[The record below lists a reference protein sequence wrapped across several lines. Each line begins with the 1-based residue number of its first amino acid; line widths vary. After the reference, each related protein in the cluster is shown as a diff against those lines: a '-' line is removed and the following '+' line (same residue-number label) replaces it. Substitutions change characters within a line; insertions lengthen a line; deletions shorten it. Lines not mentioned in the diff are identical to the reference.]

1 MTNEHRSRAAELAA
15 LQVESIVSSVQAA
28 AEELRSNAAREAEEI
43 RAAARRD
50 AAEELEA
57 ARVRSMEL
65 IEDARQEA
73 ARLRHDAQRAV
84 RDRVADAEEAAHQ
97 VLEDARQLTTG
108 LRRLGEALG
117 DQAEQILR
125 EVHAAHRRMQADL
138 RVDVGGERER
148 PSRLR
153 RASERDP
160 AVDAGAPRGS
170 SADGRGNLD
179 VPPWVGRRSSAG
191 EP

>member
-1 MTNEHRSRAAELAA
+1 MTNEHSSRAADIAA
-15 LQVESIVSSVQAA
+15 SQVESIVSSVQAA
-28 AEELRSNAAREAEEI
+28 AEELRSNAAREAEDI

-50 AAEELEA
+50 AAGELEA
-57 ARVRSMEL
+57 ARLRSLEL
-65 IEDARQEA
+65 IEDARTES
-73 ARLRHDAQRAV
+73 ARLRHEAQQAV
-84 RDRVADAEEAAHQ
+84 RDRVAEAERAAHQ
-97 VLEDARQLTTG
+97 VLEDARQLSTG

-138 RVDVGGERER
+138 RVDFGVEGER

-153 RASERDP
+153 RASAPDP
-160 AVDAGAPRGS
+160 ADAEAPRRSSTGERGS
-170 SADGRGNLD
+170 LD

-191 EP
+191 GS

>member
-1 MTNEHRSRAAELAA
+1 MTTEHPSRAAEIAA
-15 LQVESIVSSVQAA
+15 SHVESIVASVQAA
-28 AEELRSNAAREAEEI
+28 AEQLRSDAAREAEEI

-57 ARVRSMEL
+57 GRLRSLEL
-65 IEDARQEA
+65 IEDARTEA
-73 ARLRHDAQRAV
+73 ERLRHETQEAV
-84 RDRVADAEEAAHQ
+84 RDRVAEAQEAAHQ
-97 VLEDARQLTTG
+97 VLEDARQLSTG

-138 RVDVGGERER
+138 RVDLGAESDR

-153 RASERDP
+153 GASAPEARAE
-160 AVDAGAPRGS
+160 APRRSSTDARGS
-170 SADGRGNLD
+170 LD
-179 VPPWVGRRSSAG
+179 VPAWVERRSSRG
-191 EP
+191 GT